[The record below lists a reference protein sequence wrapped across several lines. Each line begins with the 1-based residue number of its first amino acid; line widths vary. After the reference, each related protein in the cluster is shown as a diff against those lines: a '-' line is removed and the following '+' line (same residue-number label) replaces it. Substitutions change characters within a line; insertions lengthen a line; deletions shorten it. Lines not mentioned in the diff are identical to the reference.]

1 MFMRVTLISLLLLSV
16 VDAPAS
22 EVLDGI
28 VATVNNRVILTS
40 DWNGELR
47 FECFMSRRQLADVTP
62 QEKKAALDRLID
74 RELLHQQMAQTN
86 LKPATADEVQN
97 QINGLKKE
105 QSLQRSG
112 ESWDAEL
119 SRYQLSET
127 MVADYVGSE
136 LTELRLVDARFRASI
151 QIPESEIA
159 KYYREQLVPK
169 LPAPNSLSLAAAT
182 PKIREIL
189 IQEKIN
195 QLLNSWLETL
205 RSQAHIRILSSNL
218 AADPNAMRAQAP

>member
-1 MFMRVTLISLLLLSV
+1 MFMRGILISLLLLSAGGV
-16 VDAPAS
+16 RAA

-40 DWNGELR
+40 DWNGEVR
-47 FECFMSRRQLADVTP
+47 FECFMSGRQLADVTP
-62 QEKKAALDRLID
+62 KEKKAALDRLID
-74 RELLHQQMAQTN
+74 RELLHEQMVQTN
-86 LKPATADEVQN
+86 LKPASADEVKK
-97 QINGLKKE
+97 QINALKSD
-105 QSLQRSG
+105 QALQRSG
-112 ESWDAEL
+112 DSWDAEL
-119 SRYQLSET
+119 SRYQLSEN

-159 KYYREQLVPK
+159 NYYREQLAPK
-169 LPAPNSLSLAAAT
+169 LPPSSSPGLAAAT

-205 RSQAHIRILSSNL
+205 RSQAHIQILSSNL
-218 AADPNAMRAQAP
+218 ASDPNAMRAKAP

>member
-1 MFMRVTLISLLLLSV
+1 
-16 VDAPAS
+16 
-22 EVLDGI
+22 
-28 VATVNNRVILTS
+28 
-40 DWNGELR
+40 
-47 FECFMSRRQLADVTP
+47 
-62 QEKKAALDRLID
+62 
-74 RELLHQQMAQTN
+74 
-86 LKPATADEVQN
+86 
-97 QINGLKKE
+97 
-105 QSLQRSG
+105 
-112 ESWDAEL
+112 
-119 SRYQLSET
+119 
-127 MVADYVGSE
+127 
-136 LTELRLVDARFRASI
+136 RFRASI

-169 LPAPNSLSLAAAT
+169 LPAPNSLSVAAAT